1 MARPSS
7 PGPQSPQPHVHRSP
21 ARRGRRGTPRSGP
34 RAPRAARP
42 PEAQT
47 RRSARGRPSLPSI
60 LSVAS
65 LVGPDRSD
73 SSASTSRLLGASP
86 GAQYRAGCLP
96 APARISFWSP
106 GVLGPII
113 TAPAQPRQHPAQD
126 AARSPRL
133 HGNRLAPPPPA
144 GTLRP
149 GDPRPRRGV
158 EGARGEQTG
167 LTREE
172 GPLQQG
178 APSPTGPRT
187 TADHRRRQLFGG
199 PTPSAFGGGVSG
211 QGCGRRGRA
220 GGACRTGLLSGRR
233 RWARDGHWSRKRD
246 SSGLS
251 EFKENRQGNRAAPD
265 FEDGLTESK
274 MVS

>member
-1 MARPSS
+1 M
-7 PGPQSPQPHVHRSP
+7 
-21 ARRGRRGTPRSGP
+21 PRSAPSRRNGAPVIP
-34 RAPRAARP
+34 RSS
-42 PEAQT
+42 E
-47 RRSARGRPSLPSI
+47 
-60 LSVAS
+60 
-65 LVGPDRSD
+65 
-73 SSASTSRLLGASP
+73 SSASRAPASRSPDPPLRPRPSFPSVHSVRCFPRRPRSQRLLGLHASAP
-86 GAQYRAGCLP
+86 RGVAGAPYRAGCLP

-113 TAPAQPRQHPAQD
+113 TAPPQPRQHPAQD

-133 HGNRLAPPPPA
+133 HGNRLAPPPLA

-149 GDPRPRRGV
+149 GDARPRRGV

-167 LTREE
+167 LTREG

-178 APSPTGPRT
+178 VPSPTGPRT

-220 GGACRTGLLSGRR
+220 GGACRAGLLSGRR

-265 FEDGLTESK
+265 FEDGLTERK

>member
-7 PGPQSPQPHVHRSP
+7 PGPQSPQP
-21 ARRGRRGTPRSGP
+21 
-34 RAPRAARP
+34 RASRP

-86 GAQYRAGCLP
+86 GAPYRAGCLP

-133 HGNRLAPPPPA
+133 HGNRLAPPPPV

-211 QGCGRRGRA
+211 QGCGWRGRA

>member
-7 PGPQSPQPHVHRSP
+7 PGPQSPQP
-21 ARRGRRGTPRSGP
+21 
-34 RAPRAARP
+34 RASRP

-73 SSASTSRLLGASP
+73 SSASTRRLLGASP
-86 GAQYRAGCLP
+86 GAPYRAGCLP

-113 TAPAQPRQHPAQD
+113 TAPPQPRQHPAQD
-126 AARSPRL
+126 AAHSPRL
-133 HGNRLAPPPPA
+133 HGNRLAPPPPV
-144 GTLRP
+144 GTLCP

-172 GPLQQG
+172 GPLRQG

-187 TADHRRRQLFGG
+187 TADHGGPQEAPAFRGTHAVRFRRRRLR
-199 PTPSAFGGGVSG
+199 PGVRAARP
-211 QGCGRRGRA
+211 GRRGVSRRA
-220 GGACRTGLLSGRR
+220 SVRAKALGTRRTLEQETRLF
-233 RWARDGHWSRKRD
+233 WALGI
-246 SSGLS
+246 
-251 EFKENRQGNRAAPD
+251 
-265 FEDGLTESK
+265 
-274 MVS
+274 

>member
-7 PGPQSPQPHVHRSP
+7 PGPQSPQPRVS
-21 ARRGRRGTPRSGP
+21 
-34 RAPRAARP
+34 RP

-60 LSVAS
+60 LSVAP

-86 GAQYRAGCLP
+86 GAPYRAGCLP

-172 GPLQQG
+172 GPLRQVRHLR
-178 APSPTGPRT
+178 PVRGPRRT
-187 TADHRRRQLFGG
+187 TGGASFSGDPRRPLSEEASQ
-199 PTPSAFGGGVSG
+199 A
-211 QGCGRRGRA
+211 RGA
-220 GGACRTGLLSGRR
+220 GGEAGQEGRVAQGFCQGEGAGHATDTGAGNETLLGSRNLRKTGKETEQRRT
-233 RWARDGHWSRKRD
+233 
-246 SSGLS
+246 
-251 EFKENRQGNRAAPD
+251 
-265 FEDGLTESK
+265 SK
-274 MVS
+274 TG